1 MPRELGGSRKSADL
15 VAEEEGALTCDTA
28 AHLISELK
36 LRPPHFTV
44 CCSLGLLTQDQYLFL
59 KISLLLV
66 IVPEICKSAPTSSA
80 LRIGYPISYHLEIG
94 AEGREFIRKA
104 FWLGFFI
111 VWRLHLMCQRHR
123 ARG

>member
-1 MPRELGGSRKSADL
+1 MPRESGGSRKSADL

-36 LRPPHFTV
+36 LRPLASLCV
-44 CCSLGLLTQDQYLFL
+44 VLGLLTQDQYLFP

-80 LRIGYPISYHLEIG
+80 FRIGYPISYHLEIG
-94 AEGREFIRKA
+94 AEGREFIRKQSGWGPHRLA
-104 FWLGFFI
+104 F
-111 VWRLHLMCQRHR
+111 V
-123 ARG
+123 